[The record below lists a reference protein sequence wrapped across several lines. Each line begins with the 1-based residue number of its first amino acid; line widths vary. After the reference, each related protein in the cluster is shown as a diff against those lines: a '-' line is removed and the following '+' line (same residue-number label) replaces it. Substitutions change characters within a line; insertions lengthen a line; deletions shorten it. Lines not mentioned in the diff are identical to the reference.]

1 MSVSGY
7 LSVVFFFAAGIVA
20 VRLLYGKGGS

>member
-7 LSVVFFFAAGIVA
+7 LSVIFFFAAGVFA
-20 VRLLYGKGGS
+20 ARLLYGKGGS